1 MWTEILAGIIQGIFE
16 WLPVSSEGIVA
27 LFSQYFFKEVNPLDF
42 AIFLHL
48 GTILAVLVYFFKD
61 WLKVLTFQNKKL
73 LKFLILTTI
82 ISLIVGYPCYNI
94 VRNAALGNFLLLIT
108 GLGLLA
114 TAYFHKSKR
123 NFRLKSKW
131 LVPLA
136 GFLQGLAVIPGF
148 SRSGATIFALS
159 LGKLNPKQILKLSFM
174 MSVPLVLVSSI
185 YLFIKNPVLVS
196 SSWLATLFSFLT
208 GLATLHFLLKIAA
221 KINFYKF
228 SLIFALIC
236 LGGAFIG
243 FLV

>member
-1 MWTEILAGIIQGIFE
+1 MWIEILSGIIQGIFE
-16 WLPVSSEGIVA
+16 WLPISSEGIVA

-48 GTILAVLVYFFKD
+48 GIILAVLVYFSKD

-73 LKFLILTTI
+73 LRFLILTTI
-82 ISLIVGYPCYNI
+82 VSLIIGYPFYNF
-94 VRNAALGNFLLLIT
+94 VQSAALGNFLLLIT

-114 TAYFHKSKR
+114 TAYFHKSKK
-123 NFRLKSKW
+123 NFQLKGKW
-131 LVPLA
+131 IAPLA

-174 MSVPLVLVSSI
+174 MSVPLVLASSI
-185 YLFIKNPVLVS
+185 YLFIKDPVLVS
-196 SSWLATLFSFLT
+196 NSWIAALFSFLT
-208 GLATLHFLLKIAA
+208 GLISLHFLLKIAA
-221 KINFYKF
+221 KVNFYKF

-236 LGGAFIG
+236 LVGAAIG